1 MCEGVKDMEIQYKS
15 ILILGDYP
23 ENSQNTSRRMIDMIV
38 NYFCNASLQDKGY
51 QVSRIQIAKTIE
63 EANEYLRKEYFDILY
78 TQDMVAGI
86 PVGVGKIKKWKEI
99 SPKTRTI
106 LMMKTESRG
115 GRKVQGLYDIQ
126 YYDGCFFSGF
136 NLKELN
142 KLILCGRTPD
152 MAQRYYGLQPVLT
165 DNFTKEKQGAAEQVQ
180 NQVPLENEET
190 DEKRETVNIQEQKK
204 IQTEVKKEQNS
215 QPEKEQ
221 GKQNGQDKH
230 SFQSSRPSLT
240 FCKGKVVSVLSDKT
254 VIIETSAANGLK
266 VGDIVAVP
274 QTDFNW

>member
-1 MCEGVKDMEIQYKS
+1 MEIQYKS